1 MSADHQEIAIVS
13 GLPRSGTSLMMRMLA
28 AGGLPVL
35 TDGRR
40 RADHDNPRGYYEF
53 EAVKQTKADPSWLAG
68 AGGKAV
74 KMVSRLL
81 PDLPLGYRYR
91 VVFMRRDMGEILA
104 SQQTMLR
111 RKGIP
116 YDPSADA
123 EMARL
128 FAAHLAEIEQ
138 WLAAQENFAVIYL
151 WYNEL
156 LSDPQR
162 ELRRLNEFF
171 RHTLDTS
178 RMAEIIDPALYR
190 NRKSEPKP

>member
-1 MSADHQEIAIVS
+1 MTLDPQEITIVS

-35 TDGRR
+35 IDGLRKP
-40 RADHDNPRGYYEF
+40 DPDNPRGYYEF
-53 EAVKQTKADPSWLAG
+53 EPVKQTKADPSWVAG

-81 PDLPLGYRYR
+81 PDLPPGYRYR
-91 VVFMRRDMGEILA
+91 VVFMRRNLEEILA
-104 SQQTMLR
+104 SQQRMLL

-116 YDPSADA
+116 HDPVADA

-128 FAAHLAEIEQ
+128 FTSHLVEMER
-138 WLAAQENFAVIYL
+138 WLAAQENFTVIYL

-156 LSDPQR
+156 LSNPQQA
-162 ELRRLNEFF
+162 LHRLDEFF
-171 RHTLDTS
+171 RRTLDVS

-190 NRKSEPKP
+190 NRKSE

>member
-1 MSADHQEIAIVS
+1 
-13 GLPRSGTSLMMRMLA
+13 
-28 AGGLPVL
+28 
-35 TDGRR
+35 
-40 RADHDNPRGYYEF
+40 
-53 EAVKQTKADPSWLAG
+53 
-68 AGGKAV
+68 
-74 KMVSRLL
+74 MVSRLL

-104 SQQTMLR
+104 SQQAMLR